1 MTIKNKVRDKEI
13 CSKREIREIRIEEVV
28 GSSDKQPLVQL
39 FLIYI
44 SGKPTNLNKFAN
56 ETGAAAAKFECQA
69 DKQMV
74 KTQTIQCIIWDN
86 LSQMAASAV
95 SSTDIFSFALL

>member
-1 MTIKNKVRDKEI
+1 M
-13 CSKREIREIRIEEVV
+13 V
-28 GSSDKQPLVQL
+28 GSSDKQPLVQR

-44 SGKPTNLNKFAN
+44 SGKPTNLNKSAN
-56 ETGAAAAKFECQA
+56 ETGAAVAKFECQA